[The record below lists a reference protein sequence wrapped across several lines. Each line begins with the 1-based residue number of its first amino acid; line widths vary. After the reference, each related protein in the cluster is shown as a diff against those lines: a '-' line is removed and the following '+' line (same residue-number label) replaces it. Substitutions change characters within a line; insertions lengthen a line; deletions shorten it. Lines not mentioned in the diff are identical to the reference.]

1 MQQNRR
7 LLIFFVCYY
16 QWMFLSYV
24 TTMHSDSL
32 LNKVSVKQVL
42 AMFDMLPDIIF
53 WIKDIESRVVYA
65 NQMFVE
71 HLGYGNLEQV
81 LGKSDS
87 DLSPVHIAKQFIA
100 DDQKVMSGE
109 TVTDRLEM
117 NIDKSGELAWFS
129 TSKRPLIDE
138 NYVIIG
144 SYGVTRHLQKT
155 VKTLSGIDELK
166 VPVQYIRDNFHIELS
181 IEKLAQVAH
190 LSVSALERR
199 FKKYLAKTPKQFIR
213 QIRLDNARRLLV
225 ETKLPIAQIAYQ
237 SGFSD
242 HSYFSRHFKLMFDEL
257 PSELRRQQFPA
268 ARLSD

>member
-1 MQQNRR
+1 MTHM
-7 LLIFFVCYY
+7 LKE
-16 QWMFLSYV
+16 
-24 TTMHSDSL
+24 TL
-32 LNKVSVKQVL
+32 LNTISVKQVL
-42 AMFDMLPDIIF
+42 TMFDMLPDIIF
-53 WIKDIESRVVYA
+53 WIKDTQSQVVYA

-71 HLGYGNLEQV
+71 HLGYSSLEQV

-87 DLSPVHIAKQFIA
+87 DLSPSHIAKQFIA

-109 TVTDRLEM
+109 IVTDRLEM
-117 NIDKSGELAWFS
+117 NVNKLGELAWFS
-129 TSKRPLIDE
+129 TSKRPLFDE
-138 NYVIIG
+138 HNMIIG

-166 VPVQYIRDNFHIELS
+166 IPVEYIRENFHVDIS
-181 IEKLAQVAH
+181 IEQLAEVAH
-190 LSVSALERR
+190 LSISALERR
-199 FKKYLAKTPKQFIR
+199 FKKYLARTPKQFIR

-257 PSELRRQQFPA
+257 PSQIRRQPFYP
-268 ARLSD
+268 

>member
-1 MQQNRR
+1 MTHM
-7 LLIFFVCYY
+7 LKE
-16 QWMFLSYV
+16 
-24 TTMHSDSL
+24 TL
-32 LNKVSVKQVL
+32 LNTISVKQVL
-42 AMFDMLPDIIF
+42 TMFDMLPDIIF
-53 WIKDIESRVVYA
+53 WIKDTQSRVVYA

-71 HLGYGNLEQV
+71 HLGYSSLEQV

-87 DLSPVHIAKQFIA
+87 DLSPNHIAKQFIA

-109 TVTDRLEM
+109 IVTDRLEM
-117 NIDKSGELAWFS
+117 NINKLGELAWFS
-129 TSKRPLIDE
+129 TSKRPLFDE
-138 NYVIIG
+138 HNMIIG

-166 VPVQYIRDNFHIELS
+166 IPVEYIRENFHVDIS
-181 IEKLAQVAH
+181 IEQLAEVAH
-190 LSVSALERR
+190 LSISALERR
-199 FKKYLAKTPKQFIR
+199 FKKYLARTPKQFIR

-257 PSELRRQQFPA
+257 PSDIRCHLFHK
-268 ARLSD
+268 